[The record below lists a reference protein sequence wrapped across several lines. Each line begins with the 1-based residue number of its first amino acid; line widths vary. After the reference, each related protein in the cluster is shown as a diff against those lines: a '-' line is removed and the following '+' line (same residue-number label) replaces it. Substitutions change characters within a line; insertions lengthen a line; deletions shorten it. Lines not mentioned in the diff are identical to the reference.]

1 MLSSDDIEMVNLG
14 ANLLKKLPRKRWAK
28 IMKECQ
34 ENNTWYFIINKNQ
47 ITIYPIKLPSYPAG
61 VSGTFNFTGW
71 APGVSTPTYIIGG
84 RNNTAIGYNGLGN
97 TSYGTSNGTYGSI
110 TVTKNGQIISKSGFN
125 WTFEYKDRNVDLDE
139 RTKDENKELAKQGWT
154 IKTNKY
160 GKANSKNRRS
170 KPVRPSAR
178 RNAYAGR

>member
-1 MLSSDDIEMVNLG
+1 MSSDDIEMVNLG

-34 ENNTWYFIINKNQ
+34 VNNTWYFIINKNL
-47 ITIYPIKLPSYPAG
+47 ITIYPIKMPTYPTG
-61 VSGTFNFTGW
+61 VSGTYNFTGW
-71 APGVSTPTYIIGG
+71 APGVSTPTYTTGGWNGSIG
-84 RNNTAIGYNGLGN
+84 IGNVSYGS
-97 TSYGTSNGTYGSI
+97 SYGTSI
-110 TVTKNGQIISKSGFN
+110 TVTRNGQIISKGGFN
-125 WTFEYKDRNVDLDE
+125 WTFEYEDRNVDLDE
-139 RTKDENKELAKQGWT
+139 RTRGENKELAKQGWT